1 MRGDILEFV
10 RLLFVPDN
18 LVIMMQL
25 FRCPLAVKRFIIT
38 RQNHQAT
45 IAILFAEVGHTL
57 SGNIGI
63 LFRAINLAFHVLIRE
78 QIRVEDHLADIAKKT
93 NPFRPVS
100 AQTNAANQRTLVD
113 VQLQHFV
120 HFFEQMLHIMFRMPR
135 TVAYQAYIRVNKL
148 QL

>member
-38 RQNHQAT
+38 RQNHQAS
-45 IAILFAEVGHTL
+45 IAILLTEVGHTL

-63 LFRAINLAFHVLIRE
+63 LFRASNLLYVVPARSIL
-78 QIRVEDHLADIAKKT
+78 
-93 NPFRPVS
+93 
-100 AQTNAANQRTLVD
+100 
-113 VQLQHFV
+113 
-120 HFFEQMLHIMFRMPR
+120 
-135 TVAYQAYIRVNKL
+135 
-148 QL
+148 

>member
-78 QIRVEDHLADIAKKT
+78 QIRVEDHLADIAKKWT
-93 NPFRPVS
+93 KCCN
-100 AQTNAANQRTLVD
+100 
-113 VQLQHFV
+113 
-120 HFFEQMLHIMFRMPR
+120 
-135 TVAYQAYIRVNKL
+135 
-148 QL
+148 